1 MNSRGDCSILF
12 ARLDTAAK
20 GAVVDDDEGLG
31 AGFWWKMVG
40 LVVLGG
46 IAAVLF
52 FLFISEAWV
61 RWGGLGVILLTF
73 LIIGALSY
81 FHDRRVQHEYDEL
94 TD

>member
-1 MNSRGDCSILF
+1 MD
-12 ARLDTAAK
+12 
-20 GAVVDDDEGLG
+20 DDDEGLG

-40 LVVLGG
+40 LVFLGG

-52 FLFISEAWV
+52 FLFIGAAWV

-81 FHDRRVQHEYDEL
+81 VHDKKVQREYDEL

>member
-1 MNSRGDCSILF
+1 M
-12 ARLDTAAK
+12 
-20 GAVVDDDEGLG
+20 DDDEGLG

>member
-1 MNSRGDCSILF
+1 MD
-12 ARLDTAAK
+12 
-20 GAVVDDDEGLG
+20 DDDEGLG

-40 LVVLGG
+40 LVFLGG

-52 FLFISEAWV
+52 FLFISAAWV

-81 FHDRRVQHEYDEL
+81 VHDKRVQREYAEL
-94 TD
+94 ND

>member
-1 MNSRGDCSILF
+1 M
-12 ARLDTAAK
+12 
-20 GAVVDDDEGLG
+20 DDDEGLG

-46 IAAVLF
+46 IAAALF
-52 FLFISEAWV
+52 FVFISEAWV
-61 RWGGLGVILLTF
+61 RWGGLGVIILTF